1 MSKKNFFSTDCSSI
15 VMTIVKYD
23 VVDSFQVRL
32 KMFAKLHPSKREA
45 ESIDIKGDIAIFH
58 TILI

>member
-1 MSKKNFFSTDCSSI
+1 
-15 VMTIVKYD
+15 MTIVKYD

-58 TILI
+58 TILIWGKQYHGSPRSYKK

>member
-1 MSKKNFFSTDCSSI
+1 MCKKLLSKDCFTI

-32 KMFAKLHPSKREA
+32 KIFAKLHPSKREA
-45 ESIDIKGDIAIFH
+45 ESTDIKGDIAIFH